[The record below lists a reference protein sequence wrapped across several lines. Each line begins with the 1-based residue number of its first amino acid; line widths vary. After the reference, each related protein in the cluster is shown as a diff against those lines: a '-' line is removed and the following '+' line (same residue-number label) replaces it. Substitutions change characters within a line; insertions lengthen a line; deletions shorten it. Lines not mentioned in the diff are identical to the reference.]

1 MKRTSLVRETAV
13 LTAAVLAAGTVLV
26 GCGSTDTASTD
37 TAASTEAAA
46 DTAAATSEAA
56 DNTEV
61 RTVKAVTT
69 ASTRPYVYVD
79 EDNNPTGYDI
89 EVLKA
94 VFEQLPQYE
103 LEFEIAQ
110 FDGIFSGLTAG
121 QYQIAVNNF
130 SYSETRAE
138 SYLYSLP
145 YDKIGYVFVY
155 AEGKDPITTFADA
168 AGKSTESESSVSIG
182 TAIEK
187 WNAENPDQAINIKYS
202 EADTLLT
209 LQHVLDGTNDFQ
221 IVDTAMFNAY
231 DEEYGLDGLVAVQLS
246 EEDAKAIAE
255 NDYAYYLFP
264 LDEEELRNAVSE
276 VLVQLQADGTLT
288 ELGQQ
293 FQGRDDCAPE
303 AAQMENLLN

>member
-1 MKRTSLVRETAV
+1 MKRFSIVRETAV
-13 LTAAVLAAGTVLV
+13 LTAAILAAGTALV
-26 GCGSTDTASTD
+26 GCGSSGTASTD
-37 TAASTEAAA
+37 TAAQAETAAA
-46 DTAAATSEAA
+46 DTEAA
-56 DNTEV
+56 EETTEV
-61 RTVKAVTT
+61 RTIKAVTT

-79 EDNNPTGYDI
+79 EDNDATGYDI

-94 VFEQLPQYE
+94 VFEQLPQYD
-103 LEFEIAQ
+103 LEFEITQ

-145 YDKIGYVFVY
+145 YDKISYVFVY
-155 AEGKDPITTFADA
+155 KDGADPITTFADA

-231 DEEYGLDGLVAVQLS
+231 DAEYGLDGLVAVQLS

-264 LDEEELRNAVSE
+264 FDEDELRNAVSE
-276 VLVQLQADGTLT
+276 VLVQLQQDGTLT
-288 ELGQQ
+288 ALGQE

-303 AAQMENLLN
+303 DAQMETLLN

>member
-1 MKRTSLVRETAV
+1 MKRFSIVRETAV
-13 LTAAVLAAGTVLV
+13 LTAAILAAGTALV
-26 GCGSTDTASTD
+26 GCGSSGTASTD
-37 TAASTEAAA
+37 TAAQAETAAA
-46 DTAAATSEAA
+46 DTEAA
-56 DNTEV
+56 EETTEV
-61 RTVKAVTT
+61 RTIKAVTT

-79 EDNNPTGYDI
+79 EDNNATGYDI

-94 VFEQLPQYE
+94 VFEQLPQYD
-103 LEFEIAQ
+103 LEFEITQ

-145 YDKIGYVFVY
+145 YDKISYVFVY
-155 AEGKDPITTFADA
+155 KDGADPITTFADA

-231 DEEYGLDGLVAVQLS
+231 DAEYGLDGLVAVQLS

-264 LDEEELRNAVSE
+264 FDEDELRNAVSE
-276 VLVQLQADGTLT
+276 VLVQLQQDGTLT
-288 ELGQQ
+288 ALGQE

-303 AAQMENLLN
+303 DAQMETLLN